1 MIEVIKSVD
10 DLARQ
15 KWDVLVPTMG
25 ALHVGH
31 KTLIELAKKEGER
44 VIVSIFV
51 NPLQFENK
59 EDLINYPKSLDS
71 DINLAEAAGA
81 SALFIPSED
90 VIYPGDIEKIP
101 AGRIGEIYEGASR
114 AEHFSGVL
122 TVVKRLFDLVKPKA
136 AVFGEKD
143 FQQLFLI
150 KQMVKELGIPIQIIS
165 APTIRDKS
173 GLALSSRN
181 IRLGEDGEK
190 VAQVIS
196 RALAKQTF
204 EQMQEEISSEP
215 GFKLDYLEVIDEKS
229 FEKAKTNTQN
239 KRVIIAGWVNQ
250 VRLIDNMPMGNQQ

>member
-25 ALHVGH
+25 ALHIGH
-31 KTLIELAKKEGER
+31 RSLIELAKKEGEQ
-44 VIVSIFV
+44 VIVSIFL

-71 DINLAEAAGA
+71 DIKLAEAAGA
-81 SALFIPSED
+81 SALFIPSVD

-101 AGRIGEIYEGASR
+101 VVGIGDKYEGSSR
-114 AEHFSGVL
+114 TEHFSGVL

-150 KQMVKELGIPIQIIS
+150 KQMVAQLEIPIQIIS

-173 GLALSSRN
+173 GLAVSSRN
-181 IRLGEDGEK
+181 VRLGEDGEK
-190 VAQVIS
+190 IAQVIS
-196 RALAKQTF
+196 RALTKQTF
-204 EQMQEEISSEP
+204 KQMQEEISSEP

-229 FEKAKTNTQN
+229 FEKAKTDTQN

-250 VRLIDNMPMGNQQ
+250 IRLIDNMPMGNK

>member
-122 TVVKRLFDLVKPKA
+122 TVVKRLFDLVKPKV

-150 KQMVKELGIPIQIIS
+150 KQMVAQLKIPVQIIS
-165 APTIRDKS
+165 APTIRDNT
-173 GLALSSRN
+173 GLAVSSRN
-181 IRLGEDGEK
+181 IKLGNDGEK
-190 VAQVIS
+190 KAQVIH
-196 RALAKQTF
+196 RALTKQTF
-204 EQMQEEISSEP
+204 EQMQKEISSEP
-215 GFKLDYLEVIDEKS
+215 GFKLDYLEVIDENS
-229 FEKAKTNTQN
+229 FEKAKTDTQN

-250 VRLIDNMPMGNQQ
+250 IRLIDNMPMGNK

>member
-10 DLARQ
+10 DLSRQ

-25 ALHVGH
+25 ALHIGH
-31 KTLIELAKKEGER
+31 KSLIELAKKEGER
-44 VIVSIFV
+44 VIVSVFV

-71 DINLAEAAGA
+71 DINLAKAAGA

-101 AGRIGEIYEGASR
+101 AVGIGDIYEGSSR
-114 AEHFSGVL
+114 TEHFSGVL

-150 KQMVKELGIPIQIIS
+150 KQMVAQLEIPIQIIS

-173 GLALSSRN
+173 GLAVSSRN
-181 IRLGEDGEK
+181 VRLGEDGEK
-190 VAQVIS
+190 IAQVIS
-196 RALAKQTF
+196 RALTKQTF
-204 EQMQEEISSEP
+204 KQMQEEISSEP
-215 GFKLDYLEVIDEKS
+215 GFKLDYLEVIDENS
-229 FEKAKTNTQN
+229 FEKAKTGTQN

-250 VRLIDNMPMGNQQ
+250 IRLIDNMPMGNK

>member
-25 ALHVGH
+25 ALHMGH
-31 KTLIELAKKEGER
+31 QSLIELAKKEGQK

-51 NPLQFENK
+51 NPLQFEKK
-59 EDLINYPKSLDS
+59 EDLLNYPKSLEA
-71 DINLAEAAGA
+71 DIKMAEAAGA

-90 VIYPGDIEKIP
+90 VIYPGNIEKIS
-101 AGRIGEIYEGASR
+101 AGKIGGIYEGASR

-150 KQMVKELGIPIQIIS
+150 KQMVKELSIPIQIIS

-181 IRLGEDGEK
+181 IRLGENGEK

-204 EQMQEEISSEP
+204 EQMQEVISSEP
-215 GFKLDYLEVIDEKS
+215 GFKLDYLEVIDENS
-229 FEKAKTNTQN
+229 FEKVKTTTQN

-250 VRLIDNMPMGNQQ
+250 IRLIDNMPMGNQQ

>member
-25 ALHVGH
+25 ALHIGH
-31 KTLIELAKKEGER
+31 KSLIELAKKEGER
-44 VIVSIFV
+44 VIVSVFV

-71 DINLAEAAGA
+71 DINLAKAAGA

-101 AGRIGEIYEGASR
+101 AVGIGDIYEGYSR
-114 AEHFSGVL
+114 TEHFSGVL

-150 KQMVKELGIPIQIIS
+150 KQMVAQLGIPIQIIS

-173 GLALSSRN
+173 GLAVSSRN

-190 VAQVIS
+190 IAQVIS
-196 RALAKQTF
+196 RALTKQTF
-204 EQMQEEISSEP
+204 EQMQEEISNEP
-215 GFKLDYLEVIDEKS
+215 GFKLDYLEVIDENS
-229 FEKAKTNTQN
+229 FEKAKTGTQN

-250 VRLIDNMPMGNQQ
+250 IRLIDNMPMGNK

>member
-25 ALHVGH
+25 ALHIGH
-31 KTLIELAKKEGER
+31 KSLIELAKKEGER
-44 VIVSIFV
+44 VIVSVFV

-71 DINLAEAAGA
+71 DINLAKAAGA

-101 AGRIGEIYEGASR
+101 AVGIGDIYEGSSR
-114 AEHFSGVL
+114 TEHFSGVL

-150 KQMVKELGIPIQIIS
+150 KQMVAQLEIPIQIIS

-173 GLALSSRN
+173 GLAVSSRN
-181 IRLGEDGEK
+181 VRLGEDGEK
-190 VAQVIS
+190 IAQVIS
-196 RALAKQTF
+196 RALTKQTF
-204 EQMQEEISSEP
+204 KQMQEEISSEP

-229 FEKAKTNTQN
+229 FEKAKTDTQN

-250 VRLIDNMPMGNQQ
+250 IRLIDNMPMGNK

>member
-15 KWDVLVPTMG
+15 KWDALVPTMG
-25 ALHVGH
+25 ALHIGH
-31 KTLIELAKKEGER
+31 QSLIKLAKKEGER

-59 EDLINYPKSLDS
+59 EDLKNYPKSIDA
-71 DINLAEAAGA
+71 DIKLAEAVGA
-81 SALFIPSED
+81 SALFIPSEQ
-90 VIYPGDIEKIP
+90 VMYPGNIEKIS
-101 AGRIGEIYEGASR
+101 AGSIGEIYEGASR

-122 TVVKRLFDLVKPKA
+122 TVVKRLFDLVKPKV

-150 KQMVKELGIPIQIIS
+150 KQMVTQLKIPIKIIS

-173 GLALSSRN
+173 GLAVSSRN

-215 GFKLDYLEVIDEKS
+215 GFKLDYLEVIDENS
-229 FEKAKTNTQN
+229 FEKVKTTTQN

-250 VRLIDNMPMGNQQ
+250 IRLIDNMPMGNQQ

>member
-44 VIVSIFV
+44 VIVSIFI

-90 VIYPGDIEKIP
+90 VIYPGDIEKIS
-101 AGRIGEIYEGASR
+101 AGGIGDIYEGSSR
-114 AEHFSGVL
+114 TEHFSGVL
-122 TVVKRLFDLVKPKA
+122 TVVKRLFDLVKPKV

-150 KQMVKELGIPIQIIS
+150 KQMVIQLKIPVQIIS
-165 APTIRDKS
+165 APTIRDNT
-173 GLALSSRN
+173 GLAVSSRN
-181 IRLGEDGEK
+181 IKLGSDGEK
-190 VAQVIS
+190 KAQVIH
-196 RALAKQTF
+196 RALTKQTF
-204 EQMQEEISSEP
+204 EQMQKEISSEP
-215 GFKLDYLEVIDEKS
+215 GFKLDYLEVIDENS
-229 FEKAKTNTQN
+229 FEKAKTDTQN

-250 VRLIDNMPMGNQQ
+250 IRLIDNMPMRNK

>member
-1 MIEVIKSVD
+1 MIEVIKSAD

-31 KTLIELAKKEGER
+31 KSLIELAKKEGER
-44 VIVSIFV
+44 VIVSVFV

-59 EDLINYPKSLDS
+59 EDLMNYPKSLDS
-71 DINLAEAAGA
+71 DVKLAEISGA
-81 SALFIPSED
+81 SALFIPSEE
-90 VIYPGDIEKIP
+90 VIYPGDIKKIP

-122 TVVKRLFDLVKPKA
+122 TVVKRLFDLVKPKVA
-136 AVFGEKD
+136 IFGEKD

-150 KQMVKELGIPIQIIS
+150 KQMVAQLDIPIQIIS

-173 GLALSSRN
+173 GLAVSSRN

-190 VAQVIS
+190 IAQVIN
-196 RALAKQTF
+196 RAITKETF
-204 EQMQEEISSEP
+204 KQMQEEISNEP
-215 GFKLDYLEVIDEKS
+215 GFKLDYLEVIDENS
-229 FEKAKTNTQN
+229 FEKAKSGTQN
-239 KRVIIAGWVNQ
+239 KRVIVAGWVNQ
-250 VRLIDNMPMGNQQ
+250 IRLIDNMPMGNK

>member
-122 TVVKRLFDLVKPKA
+122 TVVKRLFDLVKPKV

-150 KQMVKELGIPIQIIS
+150 KQMVAQLKIPVQIIS
-165 APTIRDKS
+165 APTIRDNV
-173 GLALSSRN
+173 R
-181 IRLGEDGEK
+181 
-190 VAQVIS
+190 
-196 RALAKQTF
+196 
-204 EQMQEEISSEP
+204 
-215 GFKLDYLEVIDEKS
+215 
-229 FEKAKTNTQN
+229 
-239 KRVIIAGWVNQ
+239 KRW
-250 VRLIDNMPMGNQQ
+250 